1 MQSDAPA
8 VIDAETL
15 SSIGSLGSTEA
26 GKSKL
31 NNSKAE
37 PEGQQSDKSEMFEP
51 PSFMTL
57 VEPMHV
63 SPKATASEAQRGQN
77 PQQPDSTSQTGWF
90 PTLNQV
96 VSESQGRKRNE
107 EIIAKVTN
115 WSTSKEHTPLKSLL
129 GEAVHSNKPKSPKL
143 VESSGSQKS
152 GKVLEKNGSGL
163 TTVNSILGPESP
175 AAQVV
180 KGEVAKEWNS
190 PARYPADIKREKRKV
205 KSRPY
210 WIQLVC
216 CTSVG
221 PQRR

>member
-8 VIDAETL
+8 VTDAETL
-15 SSIGSLGSTEA
+15 PSTGLLA
-26 GKSKL
+26 STGKSSL
-31 NNSKAE
+31 NNSKAT
-37 PEGQQSDKSEMFEP
+37 PDRQQSGNSEMFEP

-57 VEPMHV
+57 VDPSQV
-63 SPKATASEAQRGQN
+63 SPKASASEVQKGQN
-77 PQQPDSTSQTGWF
+77 TQHTDSTSQAAWF
-90 PTLNQV
+90 PTLTQV
-96 VSESQGRKRNE
+96 VNESQGRKKNE

-129 GEAVHSNKPKSPKL
+129 GEAAHSSKPRSPKMENS
-143 VESSGSQKS
+143 VNQKS

-175 AAQVV
+175 VAQVV

-216 CTSVG
+216 CTSVS